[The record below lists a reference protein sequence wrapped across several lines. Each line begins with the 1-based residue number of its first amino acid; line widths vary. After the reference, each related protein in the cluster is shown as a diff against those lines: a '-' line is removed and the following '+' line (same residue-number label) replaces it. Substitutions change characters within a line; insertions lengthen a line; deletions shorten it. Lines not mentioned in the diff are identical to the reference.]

1 MCALLVEL
9 PVFGRPTRLVWRKH
23 RWCCIDCGRCWSDEN
38 PEIATAGC
46 ALTTQATPWSTMH
59 VGRNERAVTDVARE
73 LGCGWHT
80 LMDAV
85 VAIGEQLVDHSDRI
99 GQVTA
104 LGLDETLFERLG
116 RYRTQAWSTHIV
128 DVRRGQLLDVVPRR
142 TAPEPCRWLAARS
155 DEWRDQIEWATLD
168 LSASNWTVFD
178 TMLPDAVQLADPML
192 LLLSSGEWGSFRA
205 GQTLVDVSGD
215 VALETSD
222 RFTFRLTL

>member
-1 MCALLVEL
+1 V
-9 PVFGRPTRLVWRKH
+9 
-23 RWCCIDCGRCWSDEN
+23 
-38 PEIATAGC
+38 
-46 ALTTQATPWSTMH
+46 
-59 VGRNERAVTDVARE
+59 
-73 LGCGWHT
+73 
-80 LMDAV
+80 MDAV